1 MHKISAILVCTKRS
15 HKITLLDKRKNGL
28 KAHLAMH
35 FNPNKCILPI
45 NQVMYSRCIEL
56 QVLYYI
62 SLKSDKFHTHSKTSS
77 TAKRDI
83 LYALKNLFL

>member
-1 MHKISAILVCTKRS
+1 
-15 HKITLLDKRKNGL
+15 
-28 KAHLAMH
+28 MH

-83 LYALKNLFL
+83 LYALKNGSSDISSDAAVVQCI

>member
-1 MHKISAILVCTKRS
+1 MNLYFYNSSLYSNYLSMHKISAILVCTKRS

-56 QVLYYI
+56 QVLYNKI
-62 SLKSDKFHTHSKTSS
+62 SLRSNKFYTH
-77 TAKRDI
+77 
-83 LYALKNLFL
+83 

>member
-1 MHKISAILVCTKRS
+1 
-15 HKITLLDKRKNGL
+15 
-28 KAHLAMH
+28 MH

-56 QVLYYI
+56 QVSFYNKI
-62 SLKSDKFHTHSKTSS
+62 SLKSNKFYTHSKTSS